1 MPWVMGICCQSFHPH
16 HYFFHLTNIH
26 IKKRALMHGEKQATW
41 PAYKP
46 SIRRGPNEDTGPE
59 SAFRGKSTSTWLPSS
74 VISPIIICT
83 TLKFIWW
90 AYSHNWTHSAA
101 TLVPTGSSA
110 SRLSKSYASR
120 LSWIWSAGSCIGCI
134 QVCCLSSSSHWNR
147 SVDEWRTGY
156 DLWLQ
161 ECVGSIF

>member
-1 MPWVMGICCQSFHPH
+1 MGICCQSFHPNH
-16 HYFFHLTNIH
+16 FLFAF
-26 IKKRALMHGEKQATW
+26 IKHTCQEHSWIKT
-41 PAYKP
+41 
-46 SIRRGPNEDTGPE
+46 SIVTSVQTQHKKGPNEDTGPK
-59 SAFRGKSTSTWLPSS
+59 SAFRGKSTSTWLPST

-90 AYSHNWTHSAA
+90 ACSQNWTHSAA

>member
-1 MPWVMGICCQSFHPH
+1 MGICCQSFHPN

-26 IKKRALMHGEKQATW
+26 VRSTHGEKQATW

-46 SIRRGPNEDTGPE
+46 CIRRGPNEDTGPK
-59 SAFRGKSTSTWLPSS
+59 SAFRGKSTSTWLPST

-83 TLKFIWW
+83 TLKVIWW
-90 AYSHNWTHSAA
+90 ACSQNWTQSAA